1 MTSHLTPKRERWLL
15 LTLASIQFTSV
26 LDFMIMMPLGPQ
38 LTELFGISAGEFG
51 FLVSAYTFAA
61 GLSGLLAAT
70 YIDRFGRKRMM
81 LTLYPLFGV
90 AALACSFAPTFAWLM
105 LARVASGF
113 FGGVLMALS
122 QTIVAEVI
130 PFERRG
136 RAMGVVMT
144 SFSVATVAG
153 VPLSLF
159 LASHFN
165 WHAPF
170 LAIALMVSV
179 CALGAA
185 KTLPSLKGH
194 LVAHPSGDS
203 APNMLAN
210 LRLVLV
216 DPNHLRAYAMSSS
229 MVFAGFAVIP
239 YITLYLQGNA
249 GFKPEQIPYV
259 YLTGGICT
267 LISARLIGH
276 WSDRAGKAYAFRR
289 LALLMPLPLLAMT
302 LSADLPMVG
311 VLLVS
316 SMLFVVMSGRMIPGM
331 ALIGA
336 AADPRRRG
344 SFMTLNSAVQ
354 SLAMG
359 LAALVGGQILGRDG
373 NGHLTHYWIA
383 ALLGGGASL
392 LSFVLASK
400 LRLHGEAKAR
410 RVDETASS

>member
-38 LTELFGISAGEFG
+38 LTELFGISASEFG
-51 FLVSAYTFAA
+51 FLVSAYTFSA

-81 LTLYPLFGV
+81 LTLYPLFGA
-90 AALACSFAPTFAWLM
+90 AALACSFAPTFAWL
-105 LARVASGF
+105 LVARVASGF

-136 RAMGVVMT
+136 RAMSVVMT

-153 VPLSLF
+153 VPLALF

-194 LVAHPSGDS
+194 LAAHPSGDS

-216 DPNHLRAYAMSSS
+216 DPNHLRAYAMSAS

-239 YITLYLQGNA
+239 YIALYLQGNA

-267 LISARLIGH
+267 LISARFIGH

-316 SMLFVVMSGRMIPGM
+316 SILFVVMSGRMIPGM

-336 AADPRRRG
+336 SADPRRRG

-400 LRLHGEAKAR
+400 LRLHGEAQA
-410 RVDETASS
+410 

>member
-81 LTLYPLFGV
+81 LTLYPLFGL
-90 AALACSFAPTFAWLM
+90 AALACSIAPTFAWLM
-105 LARVASGF
+105 VARVASGF

-153 VPLSLF
+153 VPVALF

-194 LVAHPSGDS
+194 LAAHPIGDS

-216 DPNHLRAYAMSSS
+216 DPNHLRAYAMSAS

-239 YITLYLQGNA
+239 YIALYLQGNA

-316 SMLFVVMSGRMIPGM
+316 SVLFVVMSGRMIPGM

-373 NGHLTHYWIA
+373 NGHLTHYWMA

-400 LRLHGEAKAR
+400 LRLHGEAQ
-410 RVDETASS
+410 T

>member
-38 LTELFGISAGEFG
+38 LTELFGISASEFG
-51 FLVSAYTFAA
+51 FLVSAYTFSA

-81 LTLYPLFGV
+81 LTLYPLFGA

-105 LARVASGF
+105 MARVASGF

-153 VPLSLF
+153 VPLALF

-194 LVAHPSGDS
+194 LAAHPVGDS

-216 DPNHLRAYAMSSS
+216 DPNHLRAYAMSAS

-239 YITLYLQGNA
+239 YIALYLQGNA

-316 SMLFVVMSGRMIPGM
+316 SVLFVVMSGRMIPGM

-400 LRLHGEAKAR
+400 LRLHGEAQ
-410 RVDETASS
+410 T

>member
-26 LDFMIMMPLGPQ
+26 LDFMVMMPLGPQ

-194 LVAHPSGDS
+194 LAAHPIGDS

-216 DPNHLRAYAMSSS
+216 DPNHLRAYAMSAS

-239 YITLYLQGNA
+239 YIALYLQGNA

-316 SMLFVVMSGRMIPGM
+316 SVLFVVMSGRMIPGM

-392 LSFVLASK
+392 LSFLLASK
-400 LRLHGEAKAR
+400 LRLHGEAQA
-410 RVDETASS
+410 

>member
-1 MTSHLTPKRERWLL
+1 MTTHLTPKRERWLL

-26 LDFMIMMPLGPQ
+26 LDFMIMMPLGPH
-38 LTELFGISAGEFG
+38 LTALFGISAGEFG

-81 LTLYPLFGV
+81 LTLYPLFGA
-90 AALACSFAPTFAWLM
+90 AALACSMAPTFAWLM

-153 VPLSLF
+153 VPLGLF

-179 CALGAA
+179 CAFGAV

-194 LVAHPSGDS
+194 LASHTSGDS
-203 APNMLAN
+203 APSLLSN
-210 LRLVLV
+210 LRWVLV

-249 GFKPEQIPYV
+249 GFKPEQVPYV

-267 LISARLIGH
+267 LISARFIGH

-302 LSADLPMVG
+302 LSAELPMAG

-336 AADPRRRG
+336 SADPRRRG

-373 NGHLTHYWIA
+373 NGHLTHYWMA
-383 ALLGGGASL
+383 AILGGGASL
-392 LSFVLASK
+392 MSFVLASK
-400 LRLHGEAKAR
+400 LRLHGDAKA
-410 RVDETASS
+410 

>member
-1 MTSHLTPKRERWLL
+1 MTTHLTPKRERWLL

-38 LTELFGISAGEFG
+38 LTQLFDISAGQFG

-90 AALACSFAPTFAWLM
+90 AAVACSIAPTFAWLL

-153 VPLSLF
+153 VPLALF

-170 LAIALMVSV
+170 LAIALLVTV

-194 LVAHPSGDS
+194 LESHPSGDS
-203 APNMLAN
+203 APSLLAN

-216 DPNHLRAYAMSSS
+216 DPNHLKAYAMSSS
-229 MVFAGFAVIP
+229 MVFSGFAVIP

-259 YLTGGICT
+259 YLCGGVCT
-267 LISARLIGH
+267 LVSARFIGH

-302 LSADLPMVG
+302 LAADLPMAG

-316 SMLFVVMSGRMIPGM
+316 SILFVVMSGRMIPGM

-359 LAALVGGQILGRDG
+359 MAALVGGQILGRDG
-373 NGHLTHYWIA
+373 NGNLTHYWMA

-392 LSFVLASK
+392 LSYVLADK
-400 LRLHGEAKAR
+400 LRLHGAGQA
-410 RVDETASS
+410 

>member
-1 MTSHLTPKRERWLL
+1 MTSLLTPKRERWLL

-38 LTELFGISAGEFG
+38 LTELFGISASEFG
-51 FLVSAYTFAA
+51 FLVSAYTFSA

-81 LTLYPLFGV
+81 LTLYPLFGA

-105 LARVASGF
+105 VARVASGF

-153 VPLSLF
+153 VPLALF

-194 LVAHPSGDS
+194 LAAHPVGDS

-216 DPNHLRAYAMSSS
+216 DPNHLRAYAMSAS

-239 YITLYLQGNA
+239 YIALYLQGNA

-259 YLTGGICT
+259 YLAGGICT

-302 LSADLPMVG
+302 LSAGLPMVG

-316 SMLFVVMSGRMIPGM
+316 SVLFVVMSGRMIPGM

-336 AADPRRRG
+336 AADPSRRG

-373 NGHLTHYWIA
+373 NGHLTHYWMA

-400 LRLHGEAKAR
+400 LRLHGQTQA
-410 RVDETASS
+410 

>member
-38 LTELFGISAGEFG
+38 LTELFGISASEFG
-51 FLVSAYTFAA
+51 FLVSAYTFSA

-81 LTLYPLFGV
+81 LTLYPLFGA
-90 AALACSFAPTFAWLM
+90 AALACSFAPTFAWL
-105 LARVASGF
+105 LVARVASGF

-153 VPLSLF
+153 VPLALF

-194 LVAHPSGDS
+194 LAAHPSGDS

-216 DPNHLRAYAMSSS
+216 DPNHLRAYAMSAS

-239 YITLYLQGNA
+239 YIALYLQGNA

-373 NGHLTHYWIA
+373 NGHLTHYWMA

-400 LRLHGEAKAR
+400 LRLHGEAQA
-410 RVDETASS
+410 

>member
-38 LTELFGISAGEFG
+38 LTELFDISASEFG

-81 LTLYPLFGV
+81 LTLYPLFGA

-105 LARVASGF
+105 VARVASGF

-153 VPLSLF
+153 VPLALF

-194 LVAHPSGDS
+194 LAAHPIGDS

-216 DPNHLRAYAMSSS
+216 DPNHLRAYAMSAS

-239 YITLYLQGNA
+239 YIALYLQGNA

-316 SMLFVVMSGRMIPGM
+316 SVLFVVMSGRMIPGM

-359 LAALVGGQILGRDG
+359 MAALVGGQILGRDG

-392 LSFVLASK
+392 LSFLLASK
-400 LRLHGEAKAR
+400 LRLHGEAQA
-410 RVDETASS
+410 

>member
-38 LTELFGISAGEFG
+38 LTELFGISASEFG
-51 FLVSAYTFAA
+51 FLVSAYTFSA

-81 LTLYPLFGV
+81 LTLYPLFGA

-105 LARVASGF
+105 VARVASGF

-153 VPLSLF
+153 VPLALF

-194 LVAHPSGDS
+194 LAAHPIGDS

-216 DPNHLRAYAMSSS
+216 DPNHLRAYAMSAS

-239 YITLYLQGNA
+239 YIALYLQGNA

-259 YLTGGICT
+259 YLMGGICT

-289 LALLMPLPLLAMT
+289 LALLMPMPLLAMT
-302 LSADLPMVG
+302 LSAGLPMVC

-316 SMLFVVMSGRMIPGM
+316 SVLFVVMSGRMIPGM

-373 NGHLTHYWIA
+373 NGHLTHYWMA

-400 LRLHGEAKAR
+400 LRLHGEAQ
-410 RVDETASS
+410 T

>member
-38 LTELFGISAGEFG
+38 LTELFGISASEFG
-51 FLVSAYTFAA
+51 FLVSAYTFSA

-105 LARVASGF
+105 VARVASGF

-153 VPLSLF
+153 VPLALF

-194 LVAHPSGDS
+194 LAAHPVGDS

-216 DPNHLRAYAMSSS
+216 DPNHLKAYAMSAS

-239 YITLYLQGNA
+239 YIALYLQGNA

-302 LSADLPMVG
+302 LSAGLPMVG

-316 SMLFVVMSGRMIPGM
+316 SVLFVVMSGRMIPGM

-373 NGHLTHYWIA
+373 NGHLTHYWMA

-400 LRLHGEAKAR
+400 LRLHGQTQA
-410 RVDETASS
+410 

>member
-38 LTELFGISAGEFG
+38 LTELFGISASEFG
-51 FLVSAYTFAA
+51 FLVSAYTFSA

-81 LTLYPLFGV
+81 LTLYPLFGA

-153 VPLSLF
+153 VPLALF

-170 LAIALMVSV
+170 LAIALMVSL

-194 LVAHPSGDS
+194 LVAHPIGDS
-203 APNMLAN
+203 APSMLAN

-267 LISARLIGH
+267 LISARFIGH

-316 SMLFVVMSGRMIPGM
+316 CMLFVVMSGRMIPGM

-373 NGHLTHYWIA
+373 NGHLTHYWMA

-400 LRLHGEAKAR
+400 LRLHGEAKA
-410 RVDETASS
+410 SKMS

>member
-1 MTSHLTPKRERWLL
+1 M
-15 LTLASIQFTSV
+15 V
-26 LDFMIMMPLGPQ
+26 
-38 LTELFGISAGEFG
+38 
-51 FLVSAYTFAA
+51 
-61 GLSGLLAAT
+61 
-70 YIDRFGRKRMM
+70 
-81 LTLYPLFGV
+81 
-90 AALACSFAPTFAWLM
+90 
-105 LARVASGF
+105 ARVASGF

-153 VPLSLF
+153 VPLALF
-159 LASHFN
+159 LSSHFN

-194 LVAHPSGDS
+194 LAAHPIGDS
-203 APNMLAN
+203 APSLLSN

-216 DPNHLRAYAMSSS
+216 DPNHLRAYAMSSC

-239 YITLYLQGNA
+239 YITIYLQGNA
-249 GFKPEQIPYV
+249 GFKAEQIPYV
-259 YLTGGICT
+259 YLCGGICT
-267 LISARLIGH
+267 LISARFIGH

-302 LSADLPMVG
+302 LSAGLPMAG
-311 VLLVS
+311 VLMVS
-316 SMLFVVMSGRMIPGM
+316 SVLFVVMSGRMIPGM

-336 AADPRRRG
+336 SADPRRRG

-354 SLAMG
+354 SMAMG
-359 LAALVGGQILGRDG
+359 LAALVGGQILGSDS
-373 NGHLTHYWIA
+373 NGHLTHYWMA
-383 ALLGGGASL
+383 ALLGGCASL
-392 LSFVLASK
+392 MSFVLASK
-400 LRLHGEAKAR
+400 LRLHVEAQ
-410 RVDETASS
+410 T

>member
-38 LTELFGISAGEFG
+38 LTELFGISASEFG
-51 FLVSAYTFAA
+51 FLVSAYTFSA
-61 GLSGLLAAT
+61 GLSGPLAAT

-81 LTLYPLFGV
+81 LTLYPLFGA

-105 LARVASGF
+105 VARVASGF

-153 VPLSLF
+153 VPLALF

-194 LVAHPSGDS
+194 LASHTSGDS
-203 APNMLAN
+203 APSLLSN
-210 LRLVLV
+210 LRWVLV
-216 DPNHLRAYAMSSS
+216 DPNHLRAYAMSAS

-239 YITLYLQGNA
+239 YIALYLQGNA

-302 LSADLPMVG
+302 FSADLPMVG

-316 SMLFVVMSGRMIPGM
+316 SVLFVVMSGRMIPGM

-400 LRLHGEAKAR
+400 LRLHGEAQA
-410 RVDETASS
+410 

>member
-1 MTSHLTPKRERWLL
+1 MTTHLTPKRERWLL

-26 LDFMIMMPLGPQ
+26 LDFMIMMPLGPH
-38 LTELFGISAGEFG
+38 LTALFGISAGEFG

-81 LTLYPLFGV
+81 LTLYPLFGA

-105 LARVASGF
+105 VARVASGF

-153 VPLSLF
+153 VPLALF

-194 LVAHPSGDS
+194 LAAHPSGDS

-216 DPNHLRAYAMSSS
+216 DPNHLRAYAMSAS

-239 YITLYLQGNA
+239 YIALYLQGNA

-316 SMLFVVMSGRMIPGM
+316 SILFVVMSGRMIPGM

-336 AADPRRRG
+336 SADPRRRG

-373 NGHLTHYWIA
+373 NGHLTHYWMA

-400 LRLHGEAKAR
+400 LRLHGEAQA
-410 RVDETASS
+410 

>member
-1 MTSHLTPKRERWLL
+1 L

-26 LDFMIMMPLGPQ
+26 LDFMIMMPLGPH
-38 LTELFGISAGEFG
+38 LTALFGISAGEFG

-81 LTLYPLFGV
+81 LTLYPLFGA
-90 AALACSFAPTFAWLM
+90 AALACSMAPTFAWLM

-153 VPLSLF
+153 VPLGLF

-179 CALGAA
+179 CAFGAV

-194 LVAHPSGDS
+194 LASHTSGDS
-203 APNMLAN
+203 APSLLSN
-210 LRLVLV
+210 LRWVLV

-229 MVFAGFAVIP
+229 MVFAGFVVIP

-249 GFKPEQIPYV
+249 GFKPEQVPYV

-267 LISARLIGH
+267 LISARFIGH

-302 LSADLPMVG
+302 LSAELPMAG

-336 AADPRRRG
+336 SADPRRRG

-373 NGHLTHYWIA
+373 NGHLTHYWMA
-383 ALLGGGASL
+383 AILGGGASL
-392 LSFVLASK
+392 MSFVLASK
-400 LRLHGEAKAR
+400 LRLHGDAKA
-410 RVDETASS
+410 

>member
-38 LTELFGISAGEFG
+38 LTELFGISASEFG
-51 FLVSAYTFAA
+51 FLVSAYTFSA

-81 LTLYPLFGV
+81 LTLYPLFGA
-90 AALACSFAPTFAWLM
+90 AALACSFAPTFAWL
-105 LARVASGF
+105 LVARVASGF

-153 VPLSLF
+153 VPLALF

-194 LVAHPSGDS
+194 LATHPVGDS

-216 DPNHLRAYAMSSS
+216 DPNHLRAYAMSAS

-239 YITLYLQGNA
+239 YIALYLQGNA

-289 LALLMPLPLLAMT
+289 LALLMPVPLLAMT
-302 LSADLPMVG
+302 LSAGLPMVG

-316 SMLFVVMSGRMIPGM
+316 SVLFVVMSGRMIPGM

-373 NGHLTHYWIA
+373 NGHLTHYWMA

-400 LRLHGEAKAR
+400 LRLHGQTQA
-410 RVDETASS
+410 

>member
-1 MTSHLTPKRERWLL
+1 MTTHLTPKRERWLL

-38 LTELFGISAGEFG
+38 LTQLFDISAGQFG

-90 AALACSFAPTFAWLM
+90 AAVACSIAPTFAWLL

-153 VPLSLF
+153 VPLALF

-170 LAIALMVSV
+170 LAIALLVTV

-194 LVAHPSGDS
+194 LESHPSDDS
-203 APNMLAN
+203 APSLLAN

-216 DPNHLRAYAMSSS
+216 DPNHLKAYAMSSS
-229 MVFAGFAVIP
+229 MVFSGFAVIP

-259 YLTGGICT
+259 YLCGGVCT
-267 LISARLIGH
+267 LVSARFIGH

-302 LSADLPMVG
+302 LAADLPMAG

-316 SMLFVVMSGRMIPGM
+316 SILFVVMSGRMIPGM

-359 LAALVGGQILGRDG
+359 MAALVGGQILGRDG
-373 NGHLTHYWIA
+373 NGNLTHYWMA

-392 LSFVLASK
+392 LSYVLANK
-400 LRLHGEAKAR
+400 LRLHGAGQA
-410 RVDETASS
+410 

>member
-38 LTELFGISAGEFG
+38 LTELFGISASEFG
-51 FLVSAYTFAA
+51 FLVSAYTFSA

-81 LTLYPLFGV
+81 LTLYPLFGA

-105 LARVASGF
+105 VARVASGF

-153 VPLSLF
+153 VPLALF

-194 LVAHPSGDS
+194 LAAHPVGDS

-216 DPNHLRAYAMSSS
+216 DPNHLKAYAMSAS

-239 YITLYLQGNA
+239 YIALYLQGNA

-289 LALLMPLPLLAMT
+289 LALLMPMPLLAMT
-302 LSADLPMVG
+302 LSAGLPMVG

-316 SMLFVVMSGRMIPGM
+316 SVLFVVMSGRMIPGM

-373 NGHLTHYWIA
+373 NGHLTHYWMA

-400 LRLHGEAKAR
+400 LRLHGQTQA
-410 RVDETASS
+410 

>member
-38 LTELFGISAGEFG
+38 LTELFGISASEFG
-51 FLVSAYTFAA
+51 FLVSAYTFSA

-81 LTLYPLFGV
+81 LTLYPLFGA

-105 LARVASGF
+105 VARVASGF

-153 VPLSLF
+153 VPLALF

-194 LVAHPSGDS
+194 LAAHPVGDS

-216 DPNHLRAYAMSSS
+216 DPNHLRAYAMSAS

-239 YITLYLQGNA
+239 YIALYLQGNA

-289 LALLMPLPLLAMT
+289 LALLMPVPLLAMT
-302 LSADLPMVG
+302 LSAGLPMVG

-316 SMLFVVMSGRMIPGM
+316 SVLFVVMSGRMIPGM

-336 AADPRRRG
+336 SADPRRRG

-373 NGHLTHYWIA
+373 NGHLTHYWMA

-400 LRLHGEAKAR
+400 LRLHGQTQA
-410 RVDETASS
+410 

>member
-38 LTELFGISAGEFG
+38 LTELFGISASEFG
-51 FLVSAYTFAA
+51 FLVSAYTFSA

-81 LTLYPLFGV
+81 LTLYPLFGA
-90 AALACSFAPTFAWLM
+90 AALACSFAPTFAWL
-105 LARVASGF
+105 LVARVASGF

-136 RAMGVVMT
+136 RAMSVVMT

-153 VPLSLF
+153 VPLALF

-194 LVAHPSGDS
+194 LAAHPSGDS

-216 DPNHLRAYAMSSS
+216 DPNHLRAYAMSAS

-239 YITLYLQGNA
+239 YIALYLQGNA

-336 AADPRRRG
+336 SADPRRRG

-373 NGHLTHYWIA
+373 NGHLTHYWMA

-400 LRLHGEAKAR
+400 LRLHGEAQ
-410 RVDETASS
+410 T

>member
-194 LVAHPSGDS
+194 LAAHPIGDS
-203 APNMLAN
+203 APSMLAN

-229 MVFAGFAVIP
+229 MVFAGFVVIP

-267 LISARLIGH
+267 LISARFIGH

-336 AADPRRRG
+336 SADPRRRG

-373 NGHLTHYWIA
+373 NGHLTHYWMA

-400 LRLHGEAKAR
+400 LRLHGEAQ
-410 RVDETASS
+410 T

>member
-38 LTELFGISAGEFG
+38 LTELFGISASEFG
-51 FLVSAYTFAA
+51 FLVSAYTFSA

-81 LTLYPLFGV
+81 LTLYPLFGA

-105 LARVASGF
+105 MARVASGF

-153 VPLSLF
+153 VPLALF

-194 LVAHPSGDS
+194 LASHPVGDS

-216 DPNHLRAYAMSSS
+216 DPNHLRAYAMSAS

-239 YITLYLQGNA
+239 YIALYLQGNA

-316 SMLFVVMSGRMIPGM
+316 SVLFVVMSGRMIPGM

-392 LSFVLASK
+392 LSFLLASK
-400 LRLHGEAKAR
+400 LRLHGEAQA
-410 RVDETASS
+410 

>member
-15 LTLASIQFTSV
+15 LTLAFIQFTSV

-259 YLTGGICT
+259 YLTGGVCT
-267 LISARLIGH
+267 LISARFIGH

-336 AADPRRRG
+336 SADPRRRG

-373 NGHLTHYWIA
+373 NGHLTHYWMA

-400 LRLHGEAKAR
+400 LRLHGEAQ
-410 RVDETASS
+410 T

>member
-38 LTELFGISAGEFG
+38 LTELFGISASEFG
-51 FLVSAYTFAA
+51 FLVSAYTFSA

-81 LTLYPLFGV
+81 LTLYPLFGA
-90 AALACSFAPTFAWLM
+90 AALACSMAPTFAWLM

-113 FGGVLMALS
+113 FGGLLMALS

-153 VPLSLF
+153 VPLGLF

-179 CALGAA
+179 CAFGAV

-194 LVAHPSGDS
+194 LASHTSGDS
-203 APNMLAN
+203 APSLLSN
-210 LRLVLV
+210 LRWVLV

-229 MVFAGFAVIP
+229 MVFAGFVVIP

-249 GFKPEQIPYV
+249 GFKPEQVPYV

-267 LISARLIGH
+267 LISARFIGH

-302 LSADLPMVG
+302 LSAELPMAG

-336 AADPRRRG
+336 SADPRRRG

-373 NGHLTHYWIA
+373 NGHLTHYWMA
-383 ALLGGGASL
+383 AILGGGASL
-392 LSFVLASK
+392 MSFVLASK
-400 LRLHGEAKAR
+400 LRLHGDAKA
-410 RVDETASS
+410 

>member
-38 LTELFGISAGEFG
+38 LTELFRISASEFG
-51 FLVSAYTFAA
+51 FLVSAYTFSA

-81 LTLYPLFGV
+81 LTLYPLFGA

-105 LARVASGF
+105 VARVASGF

-136 RAMGVVMT
+136 RAMSVVMT

-153 VPLSLF
+153 VPLALF

-194 LVAHPSGDS
+194 LAAHPIGDS

-216 DPNHLRAYAMSSS
+216 DPNHLRAYAMSAS

-239 YITLYLQGNA
+239 YIALYLQGNA

-316 SMLFVVMSGRMIPGM
+316 SVLFVVMSGRMIPGM

-392 LSFVLASK
+392 LSFLLASK
-400 LRLHGEAKAR
+400 LRLHGEAQA
-410 RVDETASS
+410 

>member
-259 YLTGGICT
+259 YLTGGVCT
-267 LISARLIGH
+267 LISARFIGH

-336 AADPRRRG
+336 SADPRRRG

-359 LAALVGGQILGRDG
+359 IAALVGGQILGGDG
-373 NGHLTHYWIA
+373 NGHLTHYWVA
-383 ALLGGGASL
+383 ALLGGCASL

-400 LRLHGEAKAR
+400 LRLHGEAQA
-410 RVDETASS
+410 

>member
-259 YLTGGICT
+259 YLTGGVCT
-267 LISARLIGH
+267 LISARFIGH

-302 LSADLPMVG
+302 LSANLPMVG

-336 AADPRRRG
+336 SADPRRRG

-373 NGHLTHYWIA
+373 NGHLTHYWMA

-400 LRLHGEAKAR
+400 LRLHGEAK
-410 RVDETASS
+410 T

>member
-38 LTELFGISAGEFG
+38 LTELFGISASEFG
-51 FLVSAYTFAA
+51 FLVSAYTFSA

-81 LTLYPLFGV
+81 LTLYPLFGA

-105 LARVASGF
+105 MARVASGF

-153 VPLSLF
+153 VPLALF

-194 LVAHPSGDS
+194 LAAHPVGDS

-216 DPNHLRAYAMSSS
+216 DPNHLRAYAMSAS

-239 YITLYLQGNA
+239 YIALYLQGNA

-316 SMLFVVMSGRMIPGM
+316 SVLFVVMSGRMIPGM

-400 LRLHGEAKAR
+400 LRLHGEAQA
-410 RVDETASS
+410 

>member
-38 LTELFGISAGEFG
+38 LTELFGISASEFG
-51 FLVSAYTFAA
+51 FLVSAYTFSA

-81 LTLYPLFGV
+81 LTLYPLFGA

-105 LARVASGF
+105 VARVASGF

-153 VPLSLF
+153 VPLALF

-194 LVAHPSGDS
+194 LAAHPVGDS

-216 DPNHLRAYAMSSS
+216 DPNHLKAYAMSAS

-239 YITLYLQGNA
+239 YIALYLQGNA

-289 LALLMPLPLLAMT
+289 LALLMPVPLLAMT
-302 LSADLPMVG
+302 LSAGLPMVG

-316 SMLFVVMSGRMIPGM
+316 SVLFVVMSGRMIPGM

-373 NGHLTHYWIA
+373 NGHLTHYWMA

-400 LRLHGEAKAR
+400 LRLHGQTQA
-410 RVDETASS
+410 

>member
-153 VPLSLF
+153 VPLSLL

-259 YLTGGICT
+259 YLTGGVCT
-267 LISARLIGH
+267 LISARFIGH

-359 LAALVGGQILGRDG
+359 VAALVGGQILGRDG

-400 LRLHGEAKAR
+400 LRLHGEAQA
-410 RVDETASS
+410 

>member
-38 LTELFGISAGEFG
+38 LTELFGISASEFG
-51 FLVSAYTFAA
+51 FLVSAYTFSA

-81 LTLYPLFGV
+81 LTLYPLFGA
-90 AALACSFAPTFAWLM
+90 AALACSFAPTFAWL
-105 LARVASGF
+105 LVARVASGF

-136 RAMGVVMT
+136 RAMSVVMT

-153 VPLSLF
+153 VPLALF

-194 LVAHPSGDS
+194 LAAHPSGDS

-216 DPNHLRAYAMSSS
+216 DPNHLRAYAMSAS

-239 YITLYLQGNA
+239 YIALYLQGNA

-267 LISARLIGH
+267 LISARFIGH

-289 LALLMPLPLLAMT
+289 LALLMPVPLLAMT
-302 LSADLPMVG
+302 LSAGLPMVG

-316 SMLFVVMSGRMIPGM
+316 SVLFVVMSGRMIPGM

-373 NGHLTHYWIA
+373 NGHLTHYWMA

-400 LRLHGEAKAR
+400 LRLHGQTQA
-410 RVDETASS
+410 

>member
-38 LTELFGISAGEFG
+38 LTELFGISASEFG
-51 FLVSAYTFAA
+51 FLVSAYTFSA

-81 LTLYPLFGV
+81 LTLYPLFGA

-105 LARVASGF
+105 MARVASGF

-153 VPLSLF
+153 VPLALF

-194 LVAHPSGDS
+194 LAAHPIGDS

-302 LSADLPMVG
+302 FSADLPMVG

-316 SMLFVVMSGRMIPGM
+316 SVLFVVMSGRMIPGM

-373 NGHLTHYWIA
+373 NGHLTHYWTA

-400 LRLHGEAKAR
+400 LRLHGEAQA
-410 RVDETASS
+410 